1 MEAFETKDIVVPTEL
16 AAGLVEVLQKASGRG
31 GLKGAVRKQAQSFAN
46 VLRTSL
52 AKDKG
57 TQNIRVPMEIVA
69 YILKLLLM
77 IALPESLVHVIMMT
91 IEKMY

>member
-31 GLKGAVRKQAQSFAN
+31 GLKGTARKQAQWYAN
-46 VLRTSL
+46 VLTIDL
-52 AKDKG
+52 VKNKG
-57 TQNIRVPMEIVA
+57 TQSIRVPMEVVA